1 MLLDLGILGGD
12 RRGIPAPGPEPW
24 GGLSPLAVLEV
35 GTLGMFMSCVLYK
48 LVLRSTNKQQ
58 LADTPF
64 HHDEP
69 YKKIEKQRRWREIQI
84 KALKRKALK
93 GLYVFRFDSHSA
105 PAIRTPS
112 GLPHLLE

>member
-1 MLLDLGILGGD
+1 MLLALGILGGD
-12 RRGIPAPGPEPW
+12 RRGIPASGPEPW

-69 YKKIEKQRRWREIQI
+69 LHHTKK
-84 KALKRKALK
+84 LKNDAGAKFK
-93 GLYVFRFDSHSA
+93 
-105 PAIRTPS
+105 
-112 GLPHLLE
+112 